1 MALLTRANYVQPL
14 PLTTADRDAYSP
26 TAGNEGLL
34 IYNLTELRLEYW
46 TGSAWEAVGSGNVT
60 VDGSQLVGEIDGGLY

>member
-34 IYNLTELRLEYW
+34 IYNLTEQRLEIW
-46 TGSAWEAVGSGNVT
+46 NGSVWEAVGSSNVT
-60 VDGSQLVGEIDGGLY
+60 IDGSQLVGAIDGGTF